1 MKVDLIQGGCAI
13 PFSPSVGPVNK
24 PYTEEERNGMEK
36 AAFLAKQKRGS
47 DIPFSP
53 SEGPVNNPYT
63 EEERKG
69 MEKAALLSK
78 QKRGTSTPD
87 KRGFF

>member
-1 MKVDLIQGGCAI
+1 M
-13 PFSPSVGPVNK
+13 GPVNK